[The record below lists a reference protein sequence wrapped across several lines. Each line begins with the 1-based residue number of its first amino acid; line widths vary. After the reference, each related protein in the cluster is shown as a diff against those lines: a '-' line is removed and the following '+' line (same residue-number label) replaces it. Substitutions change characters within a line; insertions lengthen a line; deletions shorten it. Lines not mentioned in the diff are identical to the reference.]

1 MTHSFVL
8 SLSAFAATIGLL
20 AIAKEPP
27 KKIVLQE
34 TVITAEA
41 FVDNEDFKHWDCDL
55 FFGEQVGEAVVVGCQ
70 NGEPTLDLLPLVDE
84 H

>member
-1 MTHSFVL
+1 MTHTLVL
-8 SLSAFAATIGLL
+8 SLGMFAATVGLL
-20 AIAKEPP
+20 AIANEPKP
-27 KKIVLQE
+27 HLVLQE

-41 FVDNEDFKHWDCDL
+41 FANNEDLKHWDCDL
-55 FFGEQVGEAVVVGCQ
+55 FFGEMVGSAIVVGCQ